1 MLNPPIIIIIILSLL
16 SSLPS
21 PSSSFNLTQFL
32 TDDPSHFYK
41 VASSEC
47 HSLGIDTEI
56 DTHSPVTLFVP
67 DDAAFANA
75 AGAGYKAL
83 PVANKYFIWQCHMI
97 SGYFTTSFLS
107 HNAKVWHSQSTVG
120 TEIMGDNKFMLNITV
135 SPNGSVE
142 VSNTVVRAIVT
153 RTIFNE
159 NPIAIY
165 GISEVLLPRDLPQI
179 PSNVSVPVAAAATTT
194 SFDCC
199 HVRLG
204 IGLCR
209 YKLGQF
215 EKARQAFERVLQ
227 LDPENVETLVGLA
240 L

>member
-75 AGAGYKAL
+75 ARYKDL

-97 SGYFTTSFLS
+97 SGYFTTSFLTQ
-107 HNAKVWHSQSTVG
+107 NAKVWHSQSTVG
-120 TEIMGDNKFMLNITV
+120 TEIIGDNKFMLNITAF
-135 SPNGSVE
+135 PNGSVE

-153 RTIFNE
+153 RTILNE

-165 GISEVLLPRDLPQI
+165 GVSEVLLPRDLPKI

-194 SFDCC
+194 VWDVFT
-199 HVRLG
+199 VLVFF
-204 IGLCR
+204 IVLCI
-209 YKLGQF
+209 
-215 EKARQAFERVLQ
+215 
-227 LDPENVETLVGLA
+227 
-240 L
+240 